1 MGAIQNV
8 HRYIDTFSGFC
19 AVILRNKHNA
29 SVESAI
35 ETKRV
40 CMQYLR
46 HRHNDRTLQ
55 TAILSS
61 HQTQILEESMLSAAI
76 ERQESLPNE
85 HCHNG
90 TVEKYGQKNLDNDV
104 RPFKFRAQNN
114 RVFVSRC
121 RTRNFQPV
129 QKSLTALTF
138 STNQWIKV
146 RCHYQKLGENITQRM
161 NPSRHTYGMR
171 NGIKSAQRV
180 QCTSPIS

>member
-1 MGAIQNV
+1 
-8 HRYIDTFSGFC
+8 
-19 AVILRNKHNA
+19 
-29 SVESAI
+29 
-35 ETKRV
+35 
-40 CMQYLR
+40 MQYLR
-46 HRHNDRTLQ
+46 HGHNDRTLQ

-180 QCTSPIS
+180 KCTSPKS